1 MKRVLVGIYSV
12 VCLPLSFFGFYLLIQ
27 NLGKDLK
34 LTIFYAAMLGI
45 GVMGILLYAL
55 FIFFRRRREA
65 KRKKE
70 SHREERDG

>member
-12 VCLPLSFFGFYLLIQ
+12 VCLLLSFFGFYLLMQ

-65 KRKKE
+65 KRRKE